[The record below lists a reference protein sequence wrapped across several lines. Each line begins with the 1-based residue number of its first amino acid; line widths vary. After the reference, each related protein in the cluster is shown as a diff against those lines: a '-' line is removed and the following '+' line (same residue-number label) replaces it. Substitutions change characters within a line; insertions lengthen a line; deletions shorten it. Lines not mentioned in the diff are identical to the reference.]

1 MEIPLKI
8 LISGDNGASLPPPYS
23 GIMKHCLLYARQWR
37 DMGASV
43 YMHIHNHHGEEDD
56 MGANATYFYDF
67 ESEPSILAKFT
78 FLVVNFFSHPTLF
91 FSTLRLQI
99 KLYPEYDWSLMFY
112 CAGRAV
118 VLNHAITRFSPDVIV
133 TETGGLQSL
142 VSLHVGK
149 YRDIPVVLENYAEIL
164 FKGKAEKEN
173 EAPRYAELWKYLV
186 NNVALVVSSSAH
198 CAKGPEMYIKDT
210 SKIRVIYSGI
220 NFKVF
225 DGTMLHDKE
234 KAQTKFALPKDKYL
248 VMAVGA
254 LKMRKGHDHL
264 FESLLL
270 LSPKEREEIVVVL
283 CGMGDI
289 DELRA
294 RAREVG
300 FPDGSLKIF
309 QGLSESDL
317 AELYS
322 AVDCFCFP
330 SVTPRECMGLAL
342 KEAMAIGLPVAAYDS
357 GGIREAIEDGVNGK
371 LVPTGDKEALANAI
385 LYLINISQ
393 EEKKQMR
400 LNNIDKAGKLFDLK
414 VTSRRLL
421 DELEQLTA
429 K

>member
-23 GIMKHCLLYARQWR
+23 GIMKHCLLYARQWK

-43 YMHIHNHHGEEDD
+43 YMHIHNRHGEEDD
-56 MGANATYFYDF
+56 MGAKATYFYDF
-67 ESEPSILAKFT
+67 ESEPNILTKLS
-78 FLVVNFFSHPTLF
+78 FLAVNFFSHPALF
-91 FSTLRLQI
+91 FSALRLQL
-99 KLYPEYDWSLMFY
+99 KLNPEHDWSLMLY

-118 VLNHAITRFSPDVIV
+118 VLNDAITRFSPNVIV

-142 VSLHVGK
+142 ISLHVGK
-149 YRDIPVVLENYAEIL
+149 YRNVPVVLENYAEIL

-173 EAPRYAELWKYLV
+173 EAPRYAELWEYLV
-186 NNVALVVSSSAH
+186 NNVDLVVSSSAH
-198 CAKGPEMYIKDT
+198 CAKGPEMYSKNT

-225 DGTMLHDKE
+225 DGNMLHDKE
-234 KAQTKFALPKDKYL
+234 KARIKFALPKDKYL

-254 LKMRKGHDHL
+254 LRMRKGHDHL

-270 LSPKEREEIVVVL
+270 LSSEEREKIVVVL

-289 DELRA
+289 AELRT
-294 RAREVG
+294 RAKEAG
-300 FPDGSLKIF
+300 FPDESLKIF

-357 GGIREAIEDGVNGK
+357 GGIKEAIEDGVNGK
-371 LVPTGDKEALANAI
+371 LVPTGDKQALSDA
-385 LYLINISQ
+385 LRYLMEMHP

-400 LNNIDKAGKLFDLK
+400 LKNIQKAGKLFDLNI
-414 VTSRRLL
+414 TSQRLL
-421 DELEQLTA
+421 DELERLTL
-429 K
+429 